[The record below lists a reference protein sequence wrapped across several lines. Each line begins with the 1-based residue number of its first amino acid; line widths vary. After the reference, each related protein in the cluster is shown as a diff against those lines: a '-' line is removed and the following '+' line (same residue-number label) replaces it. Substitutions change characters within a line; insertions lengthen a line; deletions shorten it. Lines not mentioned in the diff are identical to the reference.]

1 MNVLAIDFDAVL
13 GDTKPLW
20 RAWIADAARRYR
32 VELDE
37 SVDEEGLDDA
47 LGNWRVLL
55 ERFAEEHAP
64 VYLRPDPDA
73 NAALRRLRAGGARLG
88 AFTDTPEPLVGVAAA
103 QLGVAR
109 GLDLVKA
116 GPGAYE
122 RLLASL
128 EGATVVRTVDE
139 LVAVSS
145 VGAASS

>member
-1 MNVLAIDFDAVL
+1 VRALAIDFDAVL
-13 GDTKPLW
+13 GDTGPLW
-20 RAWIADAARRYR
+20 RAWIADASRRYR

-37 SVDEEGLDDA
+37 TVDEAGLDEA

-73 NAALRRLRAGGARLG
+73 NAALRRLRARGTRLG
-88 AFTDTPEPLVGVAAA
+88 AFTGAPAPLVNVAAA
-103 QLGVAR
+103 QLGIAR
-109 GLDLVKA
+109 GLDLVES

-128 EGATVVRTVDE
+128 DEATVVRTVDE
-139 LVAVSS
+139 LVA
-145 VGAASS
+145 ASS